1 MRDGAGAG
9 FLSSPGPATF
19 TNMPSICLSRLALL
33 LLLPLAGCRSAG
45 RFLEEAFRERPP
57 APLEVMTLASDA
69 RMDSIGRLAGSFVGE
84 GTSRAVHL
92 VSSDTSLIAALA
104 RRYQGAAIRNGDV
117 WGALS
122 RAGVIRLNPR
132 EPAEEPQAGPMVSEA
147 LVGSPEGF
155 TDVVVTAITLR
166 GGRCGWRG
174 AQAEIVVEP
183 RGGLDEPGLRG
194 PVLGSLRR
202 MRGSADDAGP
212 VRREPLPE
220 PDRLVV
226 SALLERT
233 RAARDSILAGVA
245 PGLDLRA
252 PDPARRVEINTLA
265 DVDAAD
271 VIPFRAGNG
280 TVRYAVS
287 LRERRITA
295 RGDTLVA
302 SAVMAWDE
310 SGAWQQTIFRP
321 TLVQLSRGGLAPY
334 GALRRT
340 YFWRRLQPV
349 AVFGTERD
357 NLWMEQVDVRDG
369 SVMWGVVEPRGN
381 VLVAAAEM
389 EGPCR

>member
-1 MRDGAGAG
+1 
-9 FLSSPGPATF
+9 
-19 TNMPSICLSRLALL
+19 
-33 LLLPLAGCRSAG
+33 
-45 RFLEEAFRERPP
+45 
-57 APLEVMTLASDA
+57 
-69 RMDSIGRLAGSFVGE
+69 
-84 GTSRAVHL
+84 
-92 VSSDTSLIAALA
+92 
-104 RRYQGAAIRNGDV
+104 
-117 WGALS
+117 
-122 RAGVIRLNPR
+122 
-132 EPAEEPQAGPMVSEA
+132 
-147 LVGSPEGF
+147 
-155 TDVVVTAITLR
+155 
-166 GGRCGWRG
+166 
-174 AQAEIVVEP
+174 
-183 RGGLDEPGLRG
+183 
-194 PVLGSLRR
+194 
-202 MRGSADDAGP
+202 
-212 VRREPLPE
+212 
-220 PDRLVV
+220 
-226 SALLERT
+226 
-233 RAARDSILAGVA
+233 
-245 PGLDLRA
+245 
-252 PDPARRVEINTLA
+252 
-265 DVDAAD
+265 VDAAD